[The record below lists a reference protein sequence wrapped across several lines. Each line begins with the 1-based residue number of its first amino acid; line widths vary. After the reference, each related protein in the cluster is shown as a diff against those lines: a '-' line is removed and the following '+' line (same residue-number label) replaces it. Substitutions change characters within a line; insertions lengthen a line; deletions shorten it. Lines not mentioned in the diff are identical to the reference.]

1 MEKPMETVEVG
12 ARKIWRL
19 VGYWGLTL
27 NVVFMPAALVIVP
40 MYVPAVSLNLVSGH
54 YPMMLAAWV
63 AAAAV
68 RQWGKNKGVE

>member
-1 MEKPMETVEVG
+1 MAKNIQTVEVG

-27 NVVFMPAALVIVP
+27 NVVFLPAVFVIVP
-40 MYVPAVSLNLVSGH
+40 TYIPNADLSYVYAH
-54 YPMMLAAWV
+54 YPIMLGAWV

-68 RQWGKNKGVE
+68 RQWGKNEGTE